1 MMMLCG
7 TGACAVTLI
16 GEPLIGTPY
25 LLANGGEF
33 LLMLVYTRRDSVAE
47 NRAM

>member
-1 MMMLCG
+1 MIMCD

-33 LLMLVYTRRDSVAE
+33 LKMLVYARRDSLAE